1 MLAFNKNEIYRIFST
16 KKKVFFF
23 MLLFSAAI
31 NLLMLTPTIYMLQ
44 VYDRV
49 LASRNEYTLLMLTL
63 MVVMML
69 AVMALLEYSR
79 SMIAVRISAQFDAAL
94 NVRIYNAVYE
104 KTLSQNHPN
113 AAQSLGDMTQLRQF
127 LTGSALFAF
136 FDAPWFP
143 LYLGVIFLFSPWL
156 GLLALAGA
164 LTLLALALINEKITH
179 SPLKEANHL
188 SCLAN
193 STASSSLQNAEV
205 IEALG
210 MLPNLRARW
219 LRLHHQFVARQQVA
233 SEYAAAITNI
243 TKYVRLSL
251 QSLVLGLGGWLAI
264 NGQISPGMMI
274 AGSVLLGRALAPI
287 EQLIGV
293 WKNWHA
299 AKGAWQRLTKLL
311 EAYPVK
317 KEQLS
322 LPAPVGK
329 LTVDRVSMTPP
340 GASVS
345 VLNDLSFSLQP
356 GDVLGIIGP
365 SACGKSTLARLLAGI
380 WPASEG
386 SVRLDDAD
394 IYQWN
399 KEELG
404 PAIGYLPQDIELFA
418 GTIAENI
425 GRFNQPDAEKT
436 IAAAKMAGVHEM
448 IMHFPE
454 GYDTVI
460 GHAGQGLSGGQKQRI
475 ALART
480 LYGNPSFIVMDEP
493 NSNLDEM
500 GERALAQAIL
510 QLREAKKTVLFITHR
525 RQMLGITTK
534 ILLLNKGKIVA
545 FGPSQEVMKSL
556 QTQSVSPTAVA
567 KK

>member
-1 MLAFNKNEIYRIFST
+1 MPAFNKNEIYQIFST

-63 MVVMML
+63 IVVVML

-322 LPAPVGK
+322 LPAPAGK

-340 GASVS
+340 GASAS

-356 GDVLGIIGP
+356 GDVMGIIGP

-436 IAAAKMAGVHEM
+436 IAAARMAGVHEM

>member
-219 LRLHHQFVARQQVA
+219 LRLHH
-233 SEYAAAITNI
+233 
-243 TKYVRLSL
+243 
-251 QSLVLGLGGWLAI
+251 
-264 NGQISPGMMI
+264 
-274 AGSVLLGRALAPI
+274 
-287 EQLIGV
+287 
-293 WKNWHA
+293 
-299 AKGAWQRLTKLL
+299 
-311 EAYPVK
+311 
-317 KEQLS
+317 
-322 LPAPVGK
+322 
-329 LTVDRVSMTPP
+329 
-340 GASVS
+340 
-345 VLNDLSFSLQP
+345 
-356 GDVLGIIGP
+356 
-365 SACGKSTLARLLAGI
+365 
-380 WPASEG
+380 
-386 SVRLDDAD
+386 
-394 IYQWN
+394 
-399 KEELG
+399 
-404 PAIGYLPQDIELFA
+404 
-418 GTIAENI
+418 
-425 GRFNQPDAEKT
+425 
-436 IAAAKMAGVHEM
+436 
-448 IMHFPE
+448 
-454 GYDTVI
+454 
-460 GHAGQGLSGGQKQRI
+460 
-475 ALART
+475 
-480 LYGNPSFIVMDEP
+480 
-493 NSNLDEM
+493 
-500 GERALAQAIL
+500 
-510 QLREAKKTVLFITHR
+510 
-525 RQMLGITTK
+525 
-534 ILLLNKGKIVA
+534 
-545 FGPSQEVMKSL
+545 
-556 QTQSVSPTAVA
+556 
-567 KK
+567 